1 MISPPISARC
11 VTAVLKN
18 ENLDL
23 TFRLTSVTSCWDLDV
38 LPPKNGKRTGNDFG
52 IGSTVTFSCDEGYE
66 LDGESKLT
74 CRSDGLWSDMV
85 PLCKGM
91 FNNLRP
97 YFCSLQQS
105 IFCIT
110 KVFPL
115 NSTDRCEGVSCKAW
129 EKCVYDSSSGIRCV
143 CRDNLECPADFQ
155 PVCGSDANSYNNYC
169 ILKATACRQGKGIEK
184 ASDGPC
190 TPGMPVFA
198 AAAVVFF
205 FFFFLFHFISFHFI
219 SFYFIL
225 FYFIFFCFVLFCF
238 VLFYFNLFYFIFLL
252 SFCLPLCLSFCLFVC
267 FYSFC
272 FIGFFVVLVITK
284 TCVF

>member
-129 EKCVYDSSSGIRCV
+129 EKCVYDSSSGLRCV

-198 AAAVVFF
+198 AAAVVF
-205 FFFFLFHFISFHFI
+205 LFYFISFHFI

-225 FYFIFFCFVLFCF
+225 FIVLYCILFCFVLFCF